1 MNVTIEDLAPCK
13 KLVRFEV
20 DTSAVDAA
28 FETVTK
34 DFQREAALPGFRPG
48 KAPRDMVIK
57 RYEQDITDQV
67 KRKLI
72 SETYRQGIKDKKL
85 EVVGYPDIEEIQFAK
100 GQALQFAA
108 TIETVPKFEMPE
120 YRGLP
125 AKLHGKRIVV
135 AVGLPAV
142 DRGSIRSARP
152 GP

>member
-1 MNVTIEDLAPCK
+1 MNITIEDLAPCK

-72 SETYRQGIKDKKL
+72 SETYQKGVKDKKL
-85 EVVGYPDIEEIQFAK
+85 EVIGYPDIEEIQFAK

-108 TIETVPKFEMPE
+108 TIETAPKFTSATPQ
-120 YRGLP
+120 RNRP
-125 AKLHGKRIVV
+125 APSAPNRPNSRKQIAPSKRMI
-135 AVGLPAV
+135 
-142 DRGSIRSARP
+142 SWC
-152 GP
+152 